1 MNNPFYKWLTPLLA
15 ISVTLL
21 GFVLLKPDAPTSLY
35 WINLAWLLALEMLF
49 FVWLRWGRLQSR
61 GVDEQTIYFRVFL
74 GVGTLYYILASIVWM
89 VFFFICGTQTGRTL
103 LCIHFNLPDILDT
116 WPEMSTRIY
125 LFGILALTVIWVVVA
140 SIMGR
145 HDVAYNTQQTDL
157 EASTLEVRDLVA
169 EFRALAAEHQT
180 PETQRAWNALIR
192 DAESVPPRQL
202 AAKAESFRLRA
213 EKLLKQ

>member
-74 GVGTLYYILASIVWM
+74 SVGTLYYILASIVWM